1 MWPFGS
7 YPERTA
13 EDVDGETY
21 DYIIV
26 GGGAGGCVVASR
38 LSEDPNV
45 SVLLLEKGFVN
56 DSLIGRIPLLSLH
69 PSMPGTAAVRCLSQ
83 LSTAVNRKLS
93 LFWGEALGGSTRIN
107 AMVLTRGPPSNYN
120 DWSQEYGLKN
130 WAWEKVEPYFIKSEN
145 AIGHPQAPYRGHQG
159 PVENR
164 QMALP
169 FSCYPFIEKAAR
181 KLGFPVYDDCNNPAA
196 GAQGYFSLDH
206 TINGNGRRFSA
217 YQAWLNKDIATARKS
232 HLTVCTGVT
241 VSKLDIDPE
250 SRRVMGVR
258 IHRKGKTGNA
268 DYLVRVRREVVLCA
282 GALGTPPLLMRS
294 GIGPKDDLDQ
304 LGIPLIQES
313 FAVGNNL
320 MDHIAVAIMSK
331 LPARDTIHSLYNP
344 LVFIW
349 QLILWIFFGRG
360 LLAYSSTSSTIF
372 ARTTA
377 IDDATLQV
385 QTSCDGIDTMDP
397 TNPQNVPNVEIMV
410 IPVSC
415 YLDVNVT
422 AHPLMTWQCTL
433 VQPFSKGSLRLTSTD
448 PEHFPEVHHPLLRD
462 DRDLVPMRK
471 AIRLSLRLGQEFAR
485 SGYPHPAPV
494 LYGPGMDLQYLDGLL
509 GYATEVPGK
518 QGEKKGGVTDLP
530 DWQAISDKAIDDY
543 AYRTYQSSLH
553 YACTCRMSLDPADG
567 VVDQKLRVFGIDR
580 LRIADASVFPK
591 VTSGHTM
598 APTMMVAERCADFI
612 KETWRD
618 KESLGI

>member
-1 MWPFGS
+1 MWPFSS

-13 EDVDGETY
+13 EDVDGKTY

-26 GGGAGGCVVASR
+26 GASR
-38 LSEDPNV
+38 LSEDPSG

-56 DSLIGRIPLLSLH
+56 DRLIGRIPLLSLH
-69 PSMPGTAAVRCLSQ
+69 PSMPGTAAVKHLSQ
-83 LSTAVNRKLS
+83 ISAAVNRKLS
-93 LFWGEALGGSTRIN
+93 LFWGEAMGGSTRIN
-107 AMVLTRGPPSNYN
+107 AMVLTRGSPSNYN
-120 DWSQEYGLKN
+120 DWSQQYGLKD
-130 WAWEKVEPYFIKSEN
+130 WAWEKVEPYFMKSEN
-145 AIGHPQAPYRGHQG
+145 AIGHPEAQYRGHQG

-169 FSCYPFIEKAAR
+169 FYCYPYIETAVR

-196 GAQGYFSLDH
+196 DAQGYFSLDH
-206 TINGNGRRFSA
+206 TITASGLRISA
-217 YQAWLNKDIATARKS
+217 HQAWLNKDVATARKA

-241 VSKLDIDPE
+241 GNKLDIDPLT
-250 SRRVMGVR
+250 RRVVGVR
-258 IHRKGKTGNA
+258 IHRNGKTGNG
-268 DYLVRVRREVVLCA
+268 DYHVRVRREVVLCA
-282 GALGTPPLLMRS
+282 GALGTPPILMRS
-294 GIGPKDDLDQ
+294 GIGPKDQLDQ
-304 LGIPLIQES
+304 LGIPIVQES
-313 FAVGNNL
+313 SAVGDNL

-360 LLAYSSTSSTIF
+360 LLAHSSTSSTIF

-377 IDDATLQV
+377 IDDTTLQV
-385 QTSCDGIDTMDP
+385 QTSRDGIDTMDAM
-397 TNPQNVPNVEIMV
+397 NPQNVPDVEIMV

-433 VQPFSKGSLRLTSTD
+433 VQPFSKGSLRMTSRN
-448 PEHFPEVHHPLLRD
+448 PEHLPEVIHPLLRD

-471 AIRLSLRLGQEFAR
+471 AIRMSLRLGQEFAR

-494 LYGPGMDLQYLDGLL
+494 LYGPGMDLEHLDSIF
-509 GYATEVPGK
+509 GYATQLPSK
-518 QGEKKGGVTDLP
+518 QEKKKGGISELP
-530 DWQAISDKAIDDY
+530 DWQTISDKAIDEY
-543 AYRTYQSSLH
+543 AYRTYQSTLH

-567 VVDQKLRVFGIDR
+567 VVDQKLRVFGVDR

-591 VTSGHTM
+591 VPSGHTM

-618 KESLGI
+618 K

>member
-1 MWPFGS
+1 MKLIATCSQPFHDGDLCNENFKTTTILS
-7 YPERTA
+7 VNIPEPASNLTRRCPSSS
-13 EDVDGETY
+13 
-21 DYIIV
+21 
-26 GGGAGGCVVASR
+26 GGAGGCVLASR

-69 PSMPGTAAVRCLSQ
+69 PSMPGTAAVKYLSQ

-145 AIGHPQAPYRGHQG
+145 AIGHPTAQYRGHQG
-159 PVENR
+159 PVETR

-169 FSCYPFIEKAAR
+169 FSCYPFIEKAVR
-181 KLGFPVYDDCNNPAA
+181 KLGFTVYDDCNNPAA

-206 TINGNGRRFSA
+206 TINGNGRRLSA
-217 YQAWLNKDIATARKS
+217 YQAWLNKDTATAQN
-232 HLTVCTGVT
+232 
-241 VSKLDIDPE
+241 
-250 SRRVMGVR
+250 R
-258 IHRKGKTGNA
+258 ISPSA
-268 DYLVRVRREVVLCA
+268 PA
-282 GALGTPPLLMRS
+282 
-294 GIGPKDDLDQ
+294 GIGPKDQLDQ
-304 LGIPLIQES
+304 LGIPVFQES
-313 FAVGNNL
+313 SAVGSNL

-344 LVFIW
+344 LFFIW

-372 ARTTA
+372 LRTTA

-385 QTSCDGIDTMDP
+385 QTCRDGIDTMDP
-397 TNPQNVPNVEIMV
+397 MNPQNVPDVEIMV
-410 IPVSC
+410 IPVPC
-415 YLDVNVT
+415 YLDANVT

-448 PEHFPEVHHPLLRD
+448 SEHLPEVIHPLLRD

-471 AIRLSLRLGQEFAR
+471 AVRMSLRLGQEFAR

-494 LYGPGMDLQYLDGLL
+494 LYGPGMNLQYLDGIF
-509 GYATEVPGK
+509 GYATHLPGTP
-518 QGEKKGGVTDLP
+518 QGKKGGIKELP
-530 DWQAISDKAIDDY
+530 DWQSISDKAIDY